1 MQAFFALLA
10 VFSLVCMTPRT
21 AAAGNFSE
29 MFRDFVFGTDAQAFA
44 VSKRAVLS
52 DRSASDCLGCHNGA
66 AAKRI
71 SVKDA
76 DAPFQT
82 RGFQTVNHPV
92 GMSYDRYAMKDPR
105 GYRPRLLLDK
115 NIRLVDG
122 KVSCVSCHRL
132 KSDVSAGMWRTA
144 MTLNQSAE
152 CTASGELTVGHSST
166 DLCVACHTDKY

>member
-1 MQAFFALLA
+1 MQVFFALLA
-10 VFSLVCMTPRT
+10 VLSLVCMAPCT
-21 AAAGNFSE
+21 AVAGNFSE
-29 MFRDFVFGTDAQAFA
+29 TFRNFVFGTDAQAFA
-44 VSKRAVLS
+44 VGTSAVPS
-52 DRSASDCLGCHNGA
+52 DSSASDCLGCHNGA
-66 AAKRI
+66 SAKRI

-82 RGFQTVNHPV
+82 RGFKTVNHPI

-105 GYRPRLLLDK
+105 GYRPRPLLDK

-132 KSDVSAGMWRTA
+132 KSDVTAGMWRAA
-144 MTLNQSAE
+144 MTLSPSAE

-166 DLCVACHTDKY
+166 DLCVACHKDKY